1 VPPLVYKAAAKTLL
15 TESEEHVGMFSHP
28 EAVKVS
34 ACNFKM
40 VEVKT

>member
-1 VPPLVYKAAAKTLL
+1 MPPLVYKAAAKALL
-15 TESEEHVGMFSHP
+15 TEAEEYESMFTHP

-40 VEVKT
+40 IEVKT